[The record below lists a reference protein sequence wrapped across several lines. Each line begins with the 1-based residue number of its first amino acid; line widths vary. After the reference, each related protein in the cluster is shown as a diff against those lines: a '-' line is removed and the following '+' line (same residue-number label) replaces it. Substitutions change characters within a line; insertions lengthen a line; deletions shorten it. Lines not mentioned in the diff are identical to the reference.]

1 MNVNDKWYLAKY
13 EPASNVGSYNW
24 DYKFDNNYKGA
35 NLVNRYLIKE
45 DKLSLFLNSENYYF
59 YVVKPIE
66 GHSKIQKLFRER
78 NLQKKGFQDL
88 HYSYIRDEK
97 SNTPYYVSADIRTI
111 KYCYKSL
118 NKDDNPF
125 TLDLFNGDNDTVILF
140 SKEEIR
146 ENLIVDYLKNEEL
159 QPWRNK
165 ETNALLNFL
174 NEKEVGLVYKHDYF
188 FHEEATARPELEE
201 TVFICYVPW
210 ILT

>member
-24 DYKFDNNYKGA
+24 DYKFDNNIEGA

-45 DKLSLFLNSENYYF
+45 DKLPLFLNSENYYF

-78 NLQKKGFQDL
+78 NLQKNGFKDL
-88 HYSYIRDEK
+88 YYSYIRDEK
-97 SNTPYYVSADIRTI
+97 SYTPYYVSVDIRTI
-111 KYCYKSL
+111 KYCYKRL
-118 NKDDNPF
+118 TKDDNPS
-125 TLDLFNGDNDTVILF
+125 TLDLFDGDTDTAILF
-140 SKEEIR
+140 SKEEIPK
-146 ENLIVDYLKNEEL
+146 NLIVDYLKNEEL

-165 ETNALLNFL
+165 ETNVLLNFL
-174 NEKEVGLVYKHDYF
+174 NKKGIGLVYKHDYF